1 MLGIGTSSSDTKN
14 GMWLTKEGNLVVG
27 GPKISLN
34 GNGSTRSFTAD
45 ELAATASNATAA
57 KTAADE
63 AKTAVSDLDKTV
75 KNTYIPLSSRSVFD
89 SKGTVVTR
97 GNMGETHIKTVIMS
111 NIQQESSNNIISMDS
126 VVQQIGDGKGYVQL
140 TKQPNDYGQMS
151 NATLRKLQTRPQL
164 MINYDSKVYYRATP
178 LSTSTMTYV
187 YAGCDSNYQ
196 LNCEALIVQS
206 NGHWRLE
213 PLEIPTGGTTPTT
226 AKIYNHNIEFSNT
239 AGLVRF
245 SIVSTQESL
254 TQSQIKSYLSWNYPA
269 IGQLNSNN
277 DLVAGTLINVGVEGE
292 EDPLDSY
299 TLKVGNDNSYITIN
313 VMSDTYQDIVRSI

>member
-1 MLGIGTSSSDTKN
+1 MFGIGTSSSDTKN
-14 GMWLTKEGNLVVG
+14 GMWLTREGNLVIG

-75 KNTYIPLSSRSVFD
+75 KNTYIPLSSRSIFD

-97 GNMGETHIKTVIMS
+97 GNMGETHIRTVVMS
-111 NIQQESSNNIISMDS
+111 NIQQEYSNNIISMDS

-151 NATLRKLQTRPQL
+151 NATLQKLQTRPQL

-187 YAGCDSNYQ
+187 HAGCDSSYQ

-213 PLEIPTGGTTPTT
+213 PIEIPTGETTPTT
-226 AKIYNHNIEFSNT
+226 IKIYMHNISISNSSGT
-239 AGLVRF
+239 VRF
-245 SIVSTQESL
+245 CITNTSSTKL
-254 TQSQIKSYLSWNYPA
+254 TSTQIKSFLNWSYPA
-269 IGQLNSNN
+269 EGEKISGNAGF
-277 DLVAGTLINVGVEGE
+277 VCGTLVNVGDDEL
-292 EDPLDSY
+292 LDSY
-299 TLKVGNDNSYITIN
+299 ALKVGADYSYVTVNVISDNLI
-313 VMSDTYQDIVRSI
+313 DDVRSI